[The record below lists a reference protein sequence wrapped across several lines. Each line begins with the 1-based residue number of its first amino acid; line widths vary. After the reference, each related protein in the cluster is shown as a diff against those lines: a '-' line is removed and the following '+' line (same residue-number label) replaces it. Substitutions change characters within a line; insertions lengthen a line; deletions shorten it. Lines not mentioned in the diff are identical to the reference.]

1 MSKIDEQTL
10 IEHLSEF
17 RKRLIVTIVFFII
30 AFLISLVFCSSIY
43 KLLTASF
50 NQKLVVLGPN
60 DILSIY
66 LMLAG
71 ICAFS
76 LNSSICK
83 LSDMGICPSCIGRK
97 RSQSRFI
104 LCSCN
109 LYTVYCRSMFW
120 FFFHNACIIKCASF
134 IWR

>member
-1 MSKIDEQTL
+1 MNSTL

-76 LNSSICK
+76 LTSSICK

-120 FFFHNACIIKCASF
+120 FLFHNACIIKCASF